1 VEISEI
7 KVGTIYETAGRQL
20 RRVLR
25 LTSSH
30 VLYEI
35 QSPRPPFYR
44 VSVFKQ
50 KFAADAVSMHIGK
63 D

>member
-1 VEISEI
+1 MEISEI
-7 KVGTIYETAGRQL
+7 KVRTVYETAGREL

-25 LTSSH
+25 LTPLH

-44 VSVFKQ
+44 VSVLKQ
-50 KFAADAVSMHIGK
+50 KFAADAVRELGGK